1 MTDRI
6 VTIGGDSTEL
16 SFERDGATFTAGGS
30 SLELVAIR
38 GSEAELRVGGR
49 THFVPFLVQGANVSF
64 VFDGEIY
71 TAEVLDKG
79 SRAKAKHR
87 DHSMSAP
94 MPGVVLKILTAAGA
108 VVAKGTPLVILEAM
122 KMEHQI
128 VAPYDGIVRA
138 VNCKEGEM
146 VQPGVDLIEL
156 EAAAEAAQNPAETA
170 QESPE
175 TP

>member
-6 VTIGGDSTEL
+6 VSIGGDSIEL
-16 SFERDGATFTAGGS
+16 SFERDGTTFRAGDS
-30 SLELVAIR
+30 SLELVGIR
-38 GSEAELRVGGR
+38 GTEAELRVGGR
-49 THFVPFLVQGANVSF
+49 THFVPFLVQGATVSF

-71 TAEVLDKG
+71 TAEVVDKG

-108 VVAKGTPLVILEAM
+108 VVRKGTPLVILEAM

-138 VNCKEGEM
+138 VNCTEGEM
-146 VQPGVDLIEL
+146 VQPGVDLITL
-156 EAAAEAAQNPAETA
+156 EAADAAPK
-170 QESPE
+170 SPE
-175 TP
+175 TSP